1 MSVENTPRQAAMS
14 AATAAAKQ
22 VIAQSKNPRTT
33 LGKMRPDG
41 VAYHAAYAAITA
53 YEGSMERSRQRKDAA
68 YRAQMEV
75 ARANGTCCVPGCDD
89 PGFPY
94 CEADDAP

>member
-1 MSVENTPRQAAMS
+1 MSAENTPRQEAMS
-14 AATAAAKQ
+14 AATTAAKQ

-53 YEGSMERSRQRKDAA
+53 YEGSLERSRQQR
-68 YRAQMEV
+68 
-75 ARANGTCCVPGCDD
+75 GSP
-89 PGFPY
+89 
-94 CEADDAP
+94 